1 MKKLNKLE
9 KKVFAYLDRH
19 VSSVANK
26 QTALKILKSDFGFTS
41 EEVVHLY
48 SLWYYSQEL
57 DLDEFE
63 YDGDDG
69 VLLKFINT
77 LITLDEE
84 GIKQLTDDLYDSG
97 MLDKILGPDF
107 NANCGGWQS
116 KTPCINFKKDG
127 IQLELDRETWE
138 NYFSGLADD
147 DLWIYHQSFNYD
159 SQPEEVDGEEF
170 SYVYT
175 NNQTIEHLKTL
186 SIMSGLNTWPGKNGK
201 IKDGEVQS
209 FLSKILPVDTYETI
223 VDDYL
228 MEFGI
233 GLSRSREDAVR
244 YCYEDQITYNVN
256 TTRCDTGYYCIFISY
271 KDLETMV
278 VRDDL
283 INLSD
288 LKGHEVVNDDVYISD
303 CWYDTWID
311 DEGVDGCIIDLN
323 NSLDNTIEKIGE
335 DVDLEELF
343 RERSKMTNMLEKA
356 GFVEYN
362 RQFNGGFYKSKDG
375 KIELHSNDINY
386 KDKKIRFTYEGKN
399 HMIPIEEFSNW
410 IYGTPLDLNESV
422 RVNKKLLKEQTED
435 IHKISIFDF
444 DGTLMKTPDSKEG
457 KKQWEKFYSKEYPHI
472 GWWGKPESLDDAV
485 FDIQPIESTVS
496 DYKKEIGNPNTFV
509 IMLTGRL
516 PHQSQQIEELLAF
529 HNIYFKEYHYKSNG
543 DTLTSKL
550 NTIKSLLNRFPQVK
564 EIEMWEDREAHVIAF
579 EEWGKE
585 NGINIIVNFVTD
597 DINPITKTI
606 VVENKLDSVYEK
618 IKRPYFNNMNI
629 MGLTND
635 EIRNFFIKKYG
646 DDITLNYEKDID
658 NTVGSYEFE
667 VWVKSDYRTSKGY
680 DIVYSEEKQ
689 FYGDSIYWDDED
701 YKIGDDG
708 FTIYKKRMAS
718 DGYYEYY
725 HKDFSFT
732 EKGNVKSPSKN
743 SKLPKGDKF
752 FDITEGINLN
762 ESTESV
768 EDKLYN
774 KIVEMIKPPY
784 VDFLIKMG
792 IDEKGMLEIF
802 KKMYGDDTTIR
813 FIKNYDDPLQGDY
826 NFYVRSNGRNTVYSE
841 NYNSLSP
848 FPIEWDMWDNT
859 AEDNNKYRDSDD
871 RKRIFSGGV
880 LYDTNLN
887 NWEEA
892 PIEIRKDKFFTE
904 SEDKFHKY
912 HTKLSNIVKPPY
924 FKNLNYLGI
933 DFKDWKPVLS
943 MIFDRDIILD
953 GVTQNRNDIIDSLTG
968 EIIYSETDFGPDKGQ
983 TFANY
988 ITGEYG
994 DTLTMDYDSLLDE
1007 GKEEQVKINKI

>member
-1 MKKLNKLE
+1 MN
-9 KKVFAYLDRH
+9 
-19 VSSVANK
+19 
-26 QTALKILKSDFGFTS
+26 
-41 EEVVHLY
+41 
-48 SLWYYSQEL
+48 
-57 DLDEFE
+57 
-63 YDGDDG
+63 
-69 VLLKFINT
+69 
-77 LITLDEE
+77 
-84 GIKQLTDDLYDSG
+84 
-97 MLDKILGPDF
+97 
-107 NANCGGWQS
+107 
-116 KTPCINFKKDG
+116 
-127 IQLELDRETWE
+127 
-138 NYFSGLADD
+138 
-147 DLWIYHQSFNYD
+147 
-159 SQPEEVDGEEF
+159 
-170 SYVYT
+170 
-175 NNQTIEHLKTL
+175 
-186 SIMSGLNTWPGKNGK
+186 
-201 IKDGEVQS
+201 
-209 FLSKILPVDTYETI
+209 
-223 VDDYL
+223 
-228 MEFGI
+228 
-233 GLSRSREDAVR
+233 
-244 YCYEDQITYNVN
+244 
-256 TTRCDTGYYCIFISY
+256 
-271 KDLETMV
+271 
-278 VRDDL
+278 
-283 INLSD
+283 
-288 LKGHEVVNDDVYISD
+288 
-303 CWYDTWID
+303 
-311 DEGVDGCIIDLN
+311 EGVDTCIIDLN

-335 DVDLEELF
+335 DVDLEELL

-362 RQFNGGFYKSKDG
+362 KQVNG
-375 KIELHSNDINY
+375 
-386 KDKKIRFTYEGKN
+386 
-399 HMIPIEEFSNW
+399 
-410 IYGTPLDLNESV
+410 
-422 RVNKKLLKEQTED
+422 VNKKLLKEQTED

-516 PHQSQQIEELLAF
+516 PHQSQQ
-529 HNIYFKEYHYKSNG
+529 
-543 DTLTSKL
+543 L

-658 NTVGSYEFE
+658 NAVGSYEFE

-813 FIKNYDDPLQGDY
+813 FNKNYDDLLQGDY
-826 NFYVRSNGRNTVYSE
+826 NFYVRSNGRNTVYTE
-841 NYNSLSP
+841 NSNSLSP
-848 FPIEWDMWDNT
+848 FPIEWNMWDNT
-859 AEDNNKYRDSDD
+859 AEDYNKYRDSDD

-953 GVTQNRNDIIDSLTG
+953 GVTQNRNDILDSLTG
-968 EIIYSETDFGPDKGQ
+968 EIIYSESDFGPDKGQ

-994 DTLTMDYDSLLDE
+994 DTLD
-1007 GKEEQVKINKI
+1007 K